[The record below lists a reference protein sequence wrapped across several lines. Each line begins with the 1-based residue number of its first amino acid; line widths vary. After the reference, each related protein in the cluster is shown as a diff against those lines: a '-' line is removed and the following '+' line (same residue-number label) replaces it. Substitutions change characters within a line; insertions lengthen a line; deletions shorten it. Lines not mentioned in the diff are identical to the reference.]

1 MKALLLCIASGIGLY
16 FIAGLGL
23 LVIESRNK
31 ELEQD
36 LRGKR

>member
-16 FIAGLGL
+16 LISGIGL
-23 LVIESRNK
+23 LIVESRNK